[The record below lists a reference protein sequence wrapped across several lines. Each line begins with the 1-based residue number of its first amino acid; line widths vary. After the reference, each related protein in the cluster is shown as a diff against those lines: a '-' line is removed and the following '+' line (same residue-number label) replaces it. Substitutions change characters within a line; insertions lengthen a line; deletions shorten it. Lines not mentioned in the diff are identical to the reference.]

1 MCLKQ
6 GVRNRMVCVGLMV
19 LDGMGVTYVVYTVT
33 DEFNT
38 TFEVR

>member
-1 MCLKQ
+1 
-6 GVRNRMVCVGLMV
+6 MV